1 MIRINSKMKIL
12 RGFTLIELLVVV
24 GIIGFMAS
32 MITYALLG
40 AQTDARVAK
49 TRSTIQKINDV
60 ILQQWEEYRYRPV
73 DMRKS
78 SYFGT
83 VPMSS
88 RAQVHFRAMI
98 LRDTM
103 RMEMP
108 DRITDL
114 IYEPSCYVVP
124 SHILG
129 APNFGFL
136 SQRAVPQKYGIML
149 SALLNSVRGTGLEST
164 LQLSASTQI
173 SAGYFSGTGPLQI
186 AGPVVGPASISA
198 WIEKVQS
205 SELLYLIVSTS
216 NYGGTPALELF
227 RASEIGDPDNDGLL
241 EFIDAWGQPIKWL
254 RWPAG
259 FPSDLNRY
267 AEADA
272 MDPQKTDW
280 RFNNPAFPSQSVQPQ
295 TIIPL
300 VYSAGPDGVYAII
313 DDNSA
318 APVVYATMKQASNS
332 QSYVDPYFVWV
343 GNVANG
349 DSVAANLVPNPV
361 GAADPRANR
370 TNQMGSIHPSFVDAS
385 DDNITNHDLILE
397 P

>member
-1 MIRINSKMKIL
+1 MQQLEFEFIFGRHGKGIQPLKKGVVRFFSSFVGGID
-12 RGFTLIELLVVV
+12 GDGHIE
-24 GIIGFMAS
+24 
-32 MITYALLG
+32 ALARFHHG
-40 AQTDARVAK
+40 ARD
-49 TRSTIQKINDV
+49 I
-60 ILQQWEEYRYRPV
+60 RPV
-73 DMRKS
+73 
-78 SYFGT
+78 FQ
-83 VPMSS
+83 P
-88 RAQVHFRAMI
+88 
-98 LRDTM
+98 
-103 RMEMP
+103 
-108 DRITDL
+108 
-114 IYEPSCYVVP
+114 
-124 SHILG
+124 
-129 APNFGFL
+129 
-136 SQRAVPQKYGIML
+136 GIDIL
-149 SALLNSVRGTGLEST
+149 SAEG
-164 LQLSASTQI
+164 
-173 SAGYFSGTGPLQI
+173 
-186 AGPVVGPASISA
+186 
-198 WIEKVQS
+198 
-205 SELLYLIVSTS
+205 
-216 NYGGTPALELF
+216 
-227 RASEIGDPDNDGLL
+227 GLL

-300 VYSAGPDGVYAII
+300 IYSAGPDGVYAII